1 MIHKEASVLN
11 FIASNSNPKWNRV
24 ECTRSI
30 WGFGE
35 IGLFCRVFGCSCLIS
50 CHFYYL
56 WFCFLSLFFFFFFF
70 CEGGS
75 FGLIELVENEGR
87 GRSERDFSCKLETR
101 YTVGET
107 KGTRGSNWKWY
118 LVTTFQQ
125 PCPNNV
131 PFSTMVP
138 LFVYACRG
146 CLETSVTLIKW

>member
-1 MIHKEASVLN
+1 MK
-11 FIASNSNPKWNRV
+11 
-24 ECTRSI
+24 RSLMYSFDLGI
-30 WGFGE
+30 WGNRTF
-35 IGLFCRVFGCSCLIS
+35 LPRFLVFLSR
-50 CHFYYL
+50 
-56 WFCFLSLFFFFFFF
+56 FLSLLLFVVLFSVSLFFLPFF

-101 YTVGET
+101 YMVGET